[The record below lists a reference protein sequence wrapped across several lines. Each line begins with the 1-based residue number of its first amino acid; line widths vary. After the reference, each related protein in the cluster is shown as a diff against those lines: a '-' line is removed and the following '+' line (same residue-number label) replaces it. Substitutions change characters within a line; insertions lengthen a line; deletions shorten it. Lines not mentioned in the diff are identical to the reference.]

1 MTTANRILNMGVED
15 KHLRSDNTEEFQE
28 GTTVLEDENEGAF
41 QEESTQQEGTDNTD
55 EGVSK
60 KTTSDNEG
68 DVDVLP
74 RFKGK
79 SAADISRAYAELES
93 TMGRLTNELGD
104 YRKLARDYLFNDEQT
119 NSQNKGKKAKELTD
133 EDFLEKPSTAVSTMV
148 KDEIDPVLKRI
159 ERVDA
164 NLRMAEFN
172 RSNPDAKDIVT
183 DPQFK
188 EWVSASPYRT
198 KLFKQADAM
207 DFDAAN
213 DLLAGYRE
221 VKASQSNKDKLD
233 TKEADKKANLRKVG
247 SEKGASSS
255 SGKKKVWSS
264 AYLINLKI
272 TNPEKYNALQNEILE
287 AYSEGRVK

>member
-28 GTTVLEDENEGAF
+28 DTNVLADENEGAF
-41 QEESTQQEGTDNTD
+41 QEDNTQESD
-55 EGVSK
+55 STEDTEPVNK
-60 KTTSDNEG
+60 KATPDNEG
-68 DVDVLP
+68 DADVLP
-74 RFKGK
+74 RFQGK

-104 YRKLARDYLFNDEQT
+104 YRKLARDYLFNDEQA
-119 NSQNKGKKAKELTD
+119 NSLNKDKKAKELTD

-148 KDEIDPVLKRI
+148 KGEIDPVLKRI
-159 ERVDA
+159 EKVDA

-172 RSNPDAKDIVT
+172 RQNPDAKDIVL

-188 EWVSASPYRT
+188 EWVSSSPYRT

-221 VKASQSNKDKLD
+221 VKASQSNKDKLN
-233 TKEADKKANLRKVG
+233 TKEADKKTNLRKVG
-247 SEKGASSS
+247 SEKGASAS

-287 AYSEGRVK
+287 AYNEGRVK